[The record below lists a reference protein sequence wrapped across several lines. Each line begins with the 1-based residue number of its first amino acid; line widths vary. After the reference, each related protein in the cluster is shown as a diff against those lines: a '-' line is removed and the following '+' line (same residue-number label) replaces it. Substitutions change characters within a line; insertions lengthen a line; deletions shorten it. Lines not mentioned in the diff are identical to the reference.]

1 MTLIIKN
8 AIKLLINSECIY
20 VLEGT
25 NLCFYWTNNLTQ
37 TILNLCITKPD
48 RSAKVK
54 KLNDKDTNK

>member
-8 AIKLLINSECIY
+8 AIKLLINSECIC

-54 KLNDKDTNK
+54 KIQR